1 MSQLKD
7 RVAIVTGAA
16 RGQGRAHA
24 LALAAAGA
32 TVVATDIG
40 SRGTT
45 AEYAVAGRGDLDETV
60 ELVRAAG
67 GAAHAVVADMRDTAG
82 VDELVRSTVDAHGR
96 VDILVANAAICGFV
110 PVADISDE
118 VWTDMIDINLT
129 GTFRCVRAVIPH
141 MRRERYGRIV
151 AISSGAGRTGMANL
165 GHYAAS
171 KWGMIGLIK
180 SVALEVAADGI
191 TANVVCPT
199 AVGTPMIHT
208 AAGFARSR
216 PDIGNPTL
224 DDVRETYAARNPM
237 GVPWLEPEDVTRAVM
252 YFATDTGA
260 TSGAVLDVSLGTSAG
275 RGN

>member
-1 MSQLKD
+1 MTQLKD

-40 SRGTT
+40 ARPTT
-45 AEYAVAGRGDLDETV
+45 AEYAVASRSDLDETV

-67 GAAHAVVADMRDTAG
+67 GKALAVVADLRETAG
-82 VDELVRSTVDAHGR
+82 VDALVESTVDAYGR
-96 VDILVANAAICGFV
+96 VDILVANAAICGFAQV
-110 PVADISDE
+110 TEISDE
-118 VWTDMIDINLT
+118 SWADMIDINLT

-151 AISSGAGRTGMANL
+151 AISSGAGRTGMARL
-165 GHYAAS
+165 GHYSAS
-171 KWGMIGLIK
+171 KWGVIGLIK

-199 AVGTPMIHT
+199 AVATPMIHNAT
-208 AAGFARSR
+208 GFARTR
-216 PDIGNPTL
+216 PDLEHPTVE
-224 DDVRETYAARNPM
+224 DVRDTYAARSPM

-252 YFATDTGA
+252 YFATDRGT
-260 TSGAVLDVSLGTSAG
+260 TSGAVLDVSLGGSAG
-275 RGN
+275 RGD